1 MKNHIWSCIQTVT
14 LILHCKVGLKAEGIK
29 PTTAES
35 ELKNL
40 YFDSLISGLHSSL
53 SCLSCKNR
61 CGSKEKITADPYDP
75 RGACNCDES
84 CVLFGNCCPDIV
96 DVCPGINIK
105 MTSFELLTRRPNT
118 ECYWQGMC
126 YDEAMYLLIN
136 DCPFSERVCERTTEK
151 AITGIP
157 VVDLDTHISYS
168 NALCALCNGV
178 TDIIPWDIK
187 YSRFNIS
194 CDEECYKPHI
204 WTQDLA
210 EKIKRFHPPGFLRP
224 RQRCNYRFPEISEC
238 SSNWSDGKIRQACEN
253 GGISLVYFSKEVFN
267 GISDIRNYKNLFCA
281 VCNFEN
287 ITNLNCGFSSN
298 SVSCDGASVYSLE
311 KLFYLNSNIGMF
323 SSVCEEG
330 ESYIE
335 EEKQC
340 RKVYVFTH
348 DVKAFFEIWMS
359 LRYEKE
365 TALPLHTA
373 NALIN
378 YVEDEFIHL
387 NFFIGNSR
395 RSWKQKLDII
405 QIGASKNSNFTGDF
419 IASAIN
425 ISKVWADVKRQTKHG
440 ISLIISTFSGDC
452 EYLNYSLS
460 ASTFDE
466 QGNVNISGGPSRK
479 PGEYHI
485 INNTI
490 YVCIETLET
499 PWIYSATIGW
509 ITIASMAISIICIVV
524 ILMLKCLFPAT
535 GKNLVIILAS
545 CLLVSH
551 VVFLIG
557 PQMRILYPAC
567 YTAGV
572 IMHWAFLS
580 SFAWMAAIAFDIYYL
595 LSRAEKLMK
604 TSEKNKFWKLILP
617 FVFPTSFVVF
627 CVVIEESPMPYPWK
641 PSYGRELCWLNSSN
655 ALLVYFVAPVATYVL
670 VTAILTISAAVKL
683 CYMTQDIPHAETNRF
698 KTFIKLSVLTG
709 LSWTSGFIAV
719 PIQNVVLFS
728 LFVILNAS
736 QGLFLLLAIWAPK
749 LRKKYYSSNSSATGT
764 GSMALRNV
772 RSDDRTTGSNIH

>member
-29 PTTAES
+29 ATTGVPEF
-35 ELKNL
+35 KYL

-61 CGSKEKITADPYDP
+61 CGSKEKITADPFDP
-75 RGACNCDES
+75 RGACTCDES

-126 YDEAMYLLIN
+126 HFEAMYLLIN
-136 DCPFSERVCERTTEK
+136 GCPFSERVCERTGEK
-151 AITGIP
+151 AVTGVP

-187 YSRFNIS
+187 YSKFNIS
-194 CDEECYKPHI
+194 CAEECYKPHI

-210 EKIKRFHPPGFLRP
+210 ENIKRFHPPRFLRP
-224 RQRCNYRFPEISEC
+224 RQRCNDRFSQISEC
-238 SSNWSDGKIRQACEN
+238 SSNWSDGKIRHACEN
-253 GGISLVYFSKEVFN
+253 GGISMVHIYKEN
-267 GISDIRNYKNLFCA
+267 MSGLSEIRNYKNVFCA

-287 ITNLNCGFSSN
+287 IDKLNCGFSTN
-298 SVSCDGASVYSLE
+298 SMSCDGFSVVSLE
-311 KLFYLNSNIGMF
+311 KMFYVHSDIGML
-323 SSVCEEG
+323 SPVCQEG
-330 ESYIE
+330 DAYIE

-340 RKVYVFTH
+340 RKVHLFTGY
-348 DVKAFFEIWMS
+348 DVQPFFEIRMS
-359 LRYEKE
+359 LHYEEE
-365 TALPLHTA
+365 TILPLHTA

-395 RSWKQKLDII
+395 RSWKQKLDFI

-425 ISKVWADVKRQTKHG
+425 ISNAWADVKRQTKHG

-485 INNTI
+485 IKIQYT
-490 YVCIETLET
+490 
-499 PWIYSATIGW
+499 
-509 ITIASMAISIICIVV
+509 
-524 ILMLKCLFPAT
+524 
-535 GKNLVIILAS
+535 
-545 CLLVSH
+545 H
-551 VVFLIG
+551 VLRYQEPRG
-557 PQMRILYPAC
+557 C
-567 YTAGV
+567 
-572 IMHWAFLS
+572 
-580 SFAWMAAIAFDIYYL
+580 
-595 LSRAEKLMK
+595 
-604 TSEKNKFWKLILP
+604 
-617 FVFPTSFVVF
+617 
-627 CVVIEESPMPYPWK
+627 
-641 PSYGRELCWLNSSN
+641 
-655 ALLVYFVAPVATYVL
+655 
-670 VTAILTISAAVKL
+670 
-683 CYMTQDIPHAETNRF
+683 
-698 KTFIKLSVLTG
+698 SVQL
-709 LSWTSGFIAV
+709 
-719 PIQNVVLFS
+719 
-728 LFVILNAS
+728 
-736 QGLFLLLAIWAPK
+736 
-749 LRKKYYSSNSSATGT
+749 
-764 GSMALRNV
+764 
-772 RSDDRTTGSNIH
+772 